1 MRKIVIFGA
10 GRIGRSFIGQIFSR
24 GGYEVVFIDI
34 NKKLTNLL
42 NKHNSYKVIIKGK
55 KEEILTIKNVRA
67 IHFNDKQLI
76 IKEILSTT
84 ILAVSAGQA
93 ALPAIL
99 PYIAESLNTRYKT
112 APDSALDI
120 IIAENM
126 RNGAGYFRDELHRIL
141 GKNFPA
147 DRMAGL
153 IETSIGKMVPFMT
166 GEDLRKDPLQIFAEP
181 YNTLILDKKGFR
193 NPIPDLSWLS
203 PKDNMKAWV
212 DRKSF
217 IHNLGHAASAYT
229 GFVKHPGKTYLFE
242 ILEDQ
247 YIRNLVR
254 STMLES
260 AEILLRLYPAEFSM
274 TELEE
279 HTDDLIHRFRNRALK
294 DTVFRVG
301 CDLTRKLG
309 PDDRMVSPIRE
320 ALHLCLPYEKILFA
334 LVYGFYFRKKDH
346 EGKYHPADESF
357 YKYFTPDI
365 EKLIT
370 EICKF
375 DPENEKPIILKAKEY
390 CKEINRRYQPEILI
404 Y

>member
-1 MRKIVIFGA
+1 M
-10 GRIGRSFIGQIFSR
+10 
-24 GGYEVVFIDI
+24 VFTDI
-34 NKKLTNLL
+34 NKNLIDLL
-42 NKHNSYKVIIKGK
+42 NKHNSYRVIIKGE
-55 KEEILTIKNVRA
+55 KEETLTIKNVRG
-67 IHFNDKQLI
+67 IHFDDKQLV

-99 PYIAESLNTRYKT
+99 AYIAESLDERYKT
-112 APDSALDI
+112 DPDNALDI

-141 GKNFPA
+141 GENFPV

-166 GEDLRKDPLQIFAEP
+166 SEDLKEEPLQIFAEP
-181 YNTLILDKKGFR
+181 YNALILDKKGFR
-193 NPIPDLSWLS
+193 NSIPDLPWLS
-203 PKDNMKAWV
+203 PKENIKAWV

-229 GFVKHPGKTYLFE
+229 GFIKHPEKTYLFE

-279 HTDDLIHRFRNRALK
+279 HTDNLIHRFRNRALK

-320 ALHLCLPYEKILFA
+320 ALHLSLPYEKILFA
-334 LVYGFYFRKKDH
+334 LVCGFYFRKKDY
-346 EGKYHPADESF
+346 EGKYYPADESF
-357 YKYFTPDI
+357 NKNFTPDI
-365 EKLIT
+365 EKLFT
-370 EICKF
+370 DICKF
-375 DPENEKPIILKAKEY
+375 DPDNDKPIILKAKEY
-390 CKEINRRYQPEILI
+390 CKEINRRYKPEILI

>member
-1 MRKIVIFGA
+1 VKKIVIFGA

-24 GGYEVVFIDI
+24 GGYEVIFIDI
-34 NKKLTNLL
+34 NKNLIDLL
-42 NKHNSYKVIIKGK
+42 NKHNSYKVIIKGE
-55 KEEILTIKNVRA
+55 KEKTLTIKNVRG
-67 IHFNDKQLI
+67 IHFDDKPPV
-76 IKEILSTT
+76 IKEILSTS

-99 PYIAESLNTRYKT
+99 PCIAESLDKRYKT
-112 APDSALDI
+112 DPGNALDI

-126 RNGAGYFRDELHRIL
+126 RNGTGYFRDELHRIL
-141 GKNFPA
+141 GENFPV
-147 DRMAGL
+147 DRMTGL

-166 GEDLRKDPLQIFAEP
+166 GEDLKEDPLQIFAES

-193 NPIPDLSWLS
+193 NPIPDLPWLS
-203 PKDNMKAWV
+203 PKENMKAWV

-229 GFVKHPGKTYLFE
+229 GFIKHPEKTYLFE

-247 YIRNLVR
+247 YTRNLVR

-274 TELEE
+274 TELKE
-279 HTDDLIHRFRNRALK
+279 HTDDLLHRFRNRALK
-294 DTVFRVG
+294 DTVFRIG

-320 ALHLCLPYEKILFA
+320 AIRLSLSYEKILYA
-334 LVYGFYFRKKDH
+334 LVCGFYFRVKDNN
-346 EGKYHPADESF
+346 GKYHPADELF
-357 YKYFTPDI
+357 YKNFTPDI
-365 EKLIT
+365 EKLFN

-375 DPENEKPIILKAKEY
+375 DPGNDKPIILKAKEY
-390 CKEINRRYQPEILI
+390 CKEINRRYKPEVLI

>member
-1 MRKIVIFGA
+1 M
-10 GRIGRSFIGQIFSR
+10 
-24 GGYEVVFIDI
+24 VFIDI
-34 NKKLTNLL
+34 DKNLIDLL
-42 NKHNSYKVIIKGK
+42 NKYNSYKVIIKGK
-55 KEEILTIKNVRA
+55 KGEILAIKNVRG
-67 IHFNDKQLI
+67 IYFDDKQLV

-99 PYIAESLNTRYKT
+99 PYIAESLDARYKT
-112 APDSALDI
+112 NPDNALDI

-141 GKNFPA
+141 GENFPV

-153 IETSIGKMVPFMT
+153 IETSIGKMVPFMI
-166 GEDLRKDPLQIFAEP
+166 GEDLKADPLQIFTEP

-193 NPIPDLSWLS
+193 NPIPDLAWLS
-203 PKDNMKAWV
+203 PKENMKAWV

-217 IHNLGHAASAYT
+217 IHNLGHAASAYI
-229 GFVKHPGKTYLFE
+229 GFIKHPEKTYLFE

-320 ALHLCLPYEKILFA
+320 ALRLSLPYEKILYA
-334 LVYGFYFRKKDH
+334 LVCGFYFRKKDH
-346 EGKYHPADESF
+346 EGKYHPGDESF
-357 YKYFTPDI
+357 YKKFIPDI
-365 EKLIT
+365 EKLFN
-370 EICKF
+370 ENCKF
-375 DPENEKPIILKAKEY
+375 DPDNDKPIILKAKEY
-390 CKEINRRYQPEILI
+390 CKEINKRYKPAVLI